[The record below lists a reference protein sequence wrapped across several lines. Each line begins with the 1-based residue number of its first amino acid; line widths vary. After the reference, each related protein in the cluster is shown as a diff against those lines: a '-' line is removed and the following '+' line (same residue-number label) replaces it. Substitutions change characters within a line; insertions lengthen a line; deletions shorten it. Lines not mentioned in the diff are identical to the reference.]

1 MTDLQIGLLVIGAAA
16 VAGVLVYNRLQER
29 ATRRAA
35 EQAFGSK
42 HTDVLLGG
50 RGERR
55 EPTLDAPPAVP
66 TAAAPA
72 PPAPP
77 PPVAK
82 PASPPADPRIDYVLE
97 LQGTSTGALR
107 PDWVSLQRR
116 FARRAAMS
124 EAGGR
129 KVHAALQMV
138 SRNGVVTES
147 DLLEFRSQVE
157 SIAAAHGALVSAPPM
172 REALEAAQAL
182 DRACADVDV
191 QIALH
196 VIAPA
201 TRELK
206 KDGFSVAPRN
216 DGGVT
221 LLLDVPRTPNLPRS
235 YASMVEAAR
244 HLGGRM
250 VDDNGNNVDERA
262 LAAIGTEIESL
273 RARLMEI
280 GVEPGSPLAQRLFS

>member
-35 EQAFGSK
+35 ERAFGSK
-42 HTDVLLGG
+42 HADVLMGAAP
-50 RGERR
+50 ERR
-55 EPTLDAPPAVP
+55 EPTLESSPVNPTPPL
-66 TAAAPA
+66 
-72 PPAPP
+72 
-77 PPVAK
+77 VAK
-82 PASPPADPRIDYVLE
+82 PASPPSDPRIDYILE
-97 LQGTSTGALR
+97 LQGTSAGALR
-107 PDWVSLQRR
+107 PEWVSLQRR
-116 FARRAAMS
+116 FARRAALN
-124 EAGGR
+124 EAGTR

-157 SIAAAHGALVSAPPM
+157 SMAAAHGATVSAPSM

-196 VIAPA
+196 VIEPA
-201 TRELK
+201 TKELK
-206 KDGFSVAPRN
+206 KDGFSVAARN

-221 LLLDVPRTPNLPRS
+221 LLLDVPRTPNLPKT

-262 LAAIGTEIESL
+262 LAAIGAEIESL
-273 RARLMEI
+273 RGRLMEI

>member
-42 HTDVLLGG
+42 HTDVLMGG
-50 RGERR
+50 QGERR
-55 EPTLDAPPAVP
+55 EPTLDAPPAA
-66 TAAAPA
+66 TTAAPA
-72 PPAPP
+72 PPPTPP
-77 PPVAK
+77 PAK
-82 PASPPADPRIDYVLE
+82 PASPPPDPRIDYVLE
-97 LQGTSTGALR
+97 LQGTSAGALR
-107 PDWVSLQRR
+107 PEWVSLQRR
-116 FARRAAMS
+116 FARRVALS

-157 SIAAAHGALVSAPPM
+157 SMAAAHGASVSAPPM
-172 REALEAAQAL
+172 REALEAPQAL

-196 VIAPA
+196 VIDPA
-201 TRELK
+201 TSELK
-206 KDGFSVAPRN
+206 KDGFSVAPRT

-221 LLLDVPRTPNLPRS
+221 LLLDVPRTPNLPKS

-273 RARLMEI
+273 RARMTEI

>member
-35 EQAFGSK
+35 ERSFGSR
-42 HTDVLLGG
+42 HADVLMGG
-50 RGERR
+50 QAERR
-55 EPTLDAPPAVP
+55 EPTLDAPAAA
-66 TAAAPA
+66 TAAPA

-77 PPVAK
+77 AAK
-82 PASPPADPRIDYVLE
+82 PASPPPDPRIDYVLE
-97 LQGTSTGALR
+97 LHGTSAGALR
-107 PDWVSLQRR
+107 PEWVSLQRR
-116 FARRAAMS
+116 FARRAVLS

-129 KVHAALQMV
+129 KVHATLQMV
-138 SRNGVVTES
+138 NRNGVVTES

-157 SIAAAHGALVSAPPM
+157 SMAAAHGASVSAPPM

-196 VIAPA
+196 VIGPA
-201 TRELK
+201 TKEIA

-216 DGGVT
+216 DGGLT
-221 LLLDVPRTPNLPRS
+221 LLLDVPRTPNLPKS
-235 YASMVEAAR
+235 YASMVKAAR

-250 VDDNGNNVDERA
+250 VDDNGNNLDERA

-273 RARLMEI
+273 RARMTEI

>member
-42 HTDVLLGG
+42 HTDVLMGAPP
-50 RGERR
+50 ERR
-55 EPTLDAPPAVP
+55 EPTLDSPPV
-66 TAAAPA
+66 TAPA
-72 PPAPP
+72 PPPAPAA
-77 PPVAK
+77 AK
-82 PASPPADPRIDYVLE
+82 PASPPADLRIDYVLE
-97 LQGTSTGALR
+97 LHGTSAGALR
-107 PDWVSLQRR
+107 PEWVSLQRR
-116 FARRAAMS
+116 FARRAALR
-124 EAGGR
+124 EAGSR

-138 SRNGVVTES
+138 SRSGVVTES

-157 SIAAAHGALVSAPPM
+157 SMAAAHGASVSAPPM
-172 REALEAAQAL
+172 REALEAAQSL

-196 VIAPA
+196 VINPA
-201 TRELK
+201 TKELRK
-206 KDGFSVAPRN
+206 EGFSVAPRN

-221 LLLDVPRTPNLPRS
+221 LLLDVPRTPNLPKS
-235 YASMVEAAR
+235 YASMIEAAR

-250 VDDNGNNVDERA
+250 VDDNGNNLDERA
-262 LAAIGTEIESL
+262 LAAIGAEIESL
-273 RARLMEI
+273 RGRMAEI